1 MKNSKKKYLFVLALI
16 AVLGLTAC
24 GNKNETQKEENN
36 NAVITETPEDN
47 TTLEG
52 EQEATDEV
60 TPEDTTTEDTTTED
74 TTTEDGATGT
84 ANINEE
90 QQAVLNEIHTAV
102 KDAYKDDYIPNAP
115 FDETTLKEVY
125 GLSSDMYD
133 AVIAEG
139 SMISVHVDTFIA
151 VHPTEGNFD
160 NVVKALT
167 DYRETLL
174 QDTMQYPVNLIKIQ
188 ASKVETI
195 GDYVFFIM
203 LGYGDDTLEEAEAI
217 ASFEEKNDIAINAI
231 KSVIG
236 E

>member
-1 MKNSKKKYLFVLALI
+1 MMKKSKKKYLFVLALI
-16 AVLGLTAC
+16 ALLGLTAY

-52 EQEATDEV
+52 EQEVTDEV
-60 TPEDTTTEDTTTED
+60 TPED

-90 QQAVLNEIHTAV
+90 QQAVLNQIHTAV